1 MCGYCIESAVVLDF
15 VESEMSSKKVELE
28 NNWISMYLQ
37 ESKDFPEII
46 NKLKKFDNFPGS
58 IDMAFC
64 RIWEIW
70 LCQEYDE
77 IYKLLKNDYDSECIN
92 KFLVGLQ
99 NNSDNYRWRSL
110 GDNKLYVDSG
120 CWEKFTANINQLI
133 ADAELTL
140 KSYHNWWVLG
150 VNKEISDPEKRM
162 EETGIMDPIED
173 TTLPDWD
180 KLYAAFP
187 FIYFS
192 FLVLS
197 KYQKNSN
204 IIKQIALQSPH
215 NVPDFSGYDL
225 WLQRKAFTACV
236 NEYGVQFILENYEEI
251 RLELIYYSILQKS
264 ISMMDLGVLKEYLL
278 SHDHWADGI
287 DADSV
292 VRLVNDAQLMS

>member
-1 MCGYCIESAVVLDF
+1 MCGYCIEAAVVLDF
-15 VESEMSSKKVELE
+15 VESEMSSNDIELE
-28 NNWISMYLQ
+28 NNWISIYLQ
-37 ESKDFPEII
+37 ESKNFPEII
-46 NKLKKFDNFPGS
+46 NKLKKFDNFSGS

-64 RIWEIW
+64 RLWEMW
-70 LCQEYDE
+70 FCQEYDE
-77 IYKLLKNDYDSECIN
+77 SYKLLKNDYDEECIN
-92 KFLVGLQ
+92 NFFVGLQ

-110 GDNKLYVDSG
+110 GDNRLYVDTG
-120 CWEKFTANINQLI
+120 RWEQFTANINQLI

-140 KSYHNWWVLG
+140 KYYHNFWVLG

-173 TTLPDWD
+173 TTSTDWD
-180 KLYAAFP
+180 KLYTTFP
-187 FIYFS
+187 FVYFS
-192 FLVLS
+192 FLILS

-204 IIKQIALQSPH
+204 ILKYIALQSPH

-236 NEYGVQFILENYEEI
+236 NEYGVQFILENYKEI

-264 ISMMDLGVLKEYLL
+264 ISMMELGVLKEYLL

-292 VRLVNDAQLMS
+292 VRLINDAQLIS